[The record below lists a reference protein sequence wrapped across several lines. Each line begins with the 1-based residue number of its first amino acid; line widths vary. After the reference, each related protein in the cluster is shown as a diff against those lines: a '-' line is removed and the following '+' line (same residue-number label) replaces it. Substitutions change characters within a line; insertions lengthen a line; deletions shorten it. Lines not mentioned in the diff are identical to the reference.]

1 MKTAF
6 ISVTDNGARLATDM
20 AANLTCKIDLYAKAG
35 REGGTEAT
43 AYESLSE
50 LVAEI
55 YQKYNGLV
63 FIMATGIVV
72 RVIAPHIRDKRYD
85 PAVVVMDE
93 AGRHAISLLAGH
105 LGGANDLTRV
115 VAKAA
120 GATPVIT
127 TATDIQQKP
136 APDVLAAR
144 IGLEIEPFDQLKHI
158 NAALVAGKRVVFFID
173 CSLPNYEHYVN
184 LAAEQCIMLVTADDL
199 VHTDR
204 YDAAVVISDKE
215 LYMVKPHIFL
225 RPATMAVGVGCRRG
239 VPSAELFTAITDA
252 CRKIG
257 RSAKSVGSVATT
269 VAKDDEIG
277 LLAMVE
283 QMAVPFKTYDNEQ
296 LVQCIEKFGLET
308 SAFVEEQIG
317 VGNVCEAA
325 ALLAA
330 GADKLLLGKTIY
342 DKISVAIAE
351 VKSPSSV

>member
-1 MKTAF
+1 MRTAV
-6 ISVTDNGARLATDM
+6 ISVTDNGARLAVRM

-35 REGGTEAT
+35 REGGTQAQT
-43 AYESLSE
+43 YVSLSE

-55 YQKYNGLV
+55 YPKYNGLI

-72 RVIAPHIRDKRYD
+72 RLIAPHIRDKRYD
-85 PAVVVMDE
+85 PAVVVLDE

-105 LGGANDLTRV
+105 LGGANELTHII
-115 VAKAA
+115 AKAA

-144 IGLEIEPFDQLKHI
+144 IGLEVEPFDQLKHI
-158 NAALVAGKRVVFFID
+158 NAAIVAGQRVVFFID

-184 LAAEQCIMLVTADDL
+184 QAAEQCIMLVTADDL

-215 LYMVKPHIFL
+215 MYMVKPHVFL
-225 RPATMAVGVGCRRG
+225 RPGTMAVGVGCRRG
-239 VPSAELFTAITDA
+239 VSSAALYTAITDA
-252 CRKIG
+252 CKKIG
-257 RSAKSVGSVATT
+257 RSVKSVDTIATT
-269 VAKDDEIG
+269 AAKEDEIG

-283 QMAVPFKTYDNEQ
+283 QMAVPFKTYSNEQ
-296 LVQCIEKFGLET
+296 LLHSIEKFGLGT
-308 SAFVEEQIG
+308 SDFVEEQIG

-330 GADKLLLGKTIY
+330 GTDRLLLGKTVY
-342 DKISVAIAE
+342 DKIAVAIAE
-351 VKSPSSV
+351 VKLPSLA

>member
-1 MKTAF
+1 MKTAV
-6 ISVTDNGARLATDM
+6 ISVTDNGARLAVKV

-35 REGGTEAT
+35 REGGTEAQT
-43 AYESLSE
+43 YESLGE
-50 LVAEI
+50 LVAGI
-55 YQKYNGLV
+55 YNKYNGLV
-63 FIMATGIVV
+63 FIMAAGIVV

-105 LGGANDLTRV
+105 IGGANELTRV
-115 VAKAA
+115 IAKAA

-127 TATDIQQKP
+127 TATDIQHKP

-173 CSLPNYEHYVN
+173 CSLPDYEHYVK
-184 LAAEQCIMLVTADDL
+184 LAAEQCIMLVTSEDL

-215 LYMVKPHIFL
+215 MYMVKPHVFL

-239 VPSAELFTAITDA
+239 VPSAALYTAITDA
-252 CRKIG
+252 CKKIG
-257 RSAKSVGSVATT
+257 RSVKSVGTIATT
-269 VAKDDEIG
+269 AVKDDEIG

-283 QMAVPFKTYDNEQ
+283 QMAVPFRTYGNDELQ
-296 LVQCIEKFGLET
+296 QCIEKYGLET
-308 SAFVEEQIG
+308 SAYVEEQIG

-330 GADKLLLGKTIY
+330 GTDKLLLGKTIY

>member
-6 ISVTDNGARLATDM
+6 ISVTDNGARLAADT
-20 AANLTCKIDLYAKAG
+20 AANLTCKLDLYAKAG

-43 AYESLSE
+43 TYESLSE

-93 AGRHAISLLAGH
+93 GGRHAISLLAGH
-105 LGGANDLTRV
+105 LGGANELTHV

-120 GATPVIT
+120 GAAPVIT

-144 IGLEIEPFDQLKHI
+144 IGLEIEPFDQLKRI

-173 CSLPNYEHYVN
+173 CSLPNYEHYVS

-239 VPSAELFTAITDA
+239 VSSAELFTAITDA

-257 RSAKSVGSVATT
+257 RSVKSVGSVATT
-269 VAKDDEIG
+269 AVKDDEIG

-283 QMAVPFKTYDNEQ
+283 QMAVPFKTYSNEQ
-296 LVQCIEKFGLET
+296 LLHCIEKFGLET

-317 VGNVCEAA
+317 VGNVCEAS

-330 GADKLLLGKTIY
+330 GTDKLLLGKTIY

-351 VKSPSSV
+351 VKSPSLA